1 MGVHWKI
8 LFLGGFMKN
17 QYIGGLH
24 KGGAWTVCRLKKGAW
39 PKRGRVFLW
48 RVATPMHT
56 MGEVGGMG
64 GFKIWGDLSNGGLI
78 LKWGGV
84 GGGQGGW
91 YPFMDYILNLNAV
104 FPQFSCCKF
113 DKQHNLPKGCRLLAS
128 TFFKNRNVRACVR
141 YFLTIFYL
149 LPYDS
154 PSKTMKDVFYFI

>member
-78 LKWGGV
+78 LKWGG
-84 GGGQGGW
+84 GGGGRGVDTPLW
-91 YPFMDYILNLNAV
+91 TIYSIWTLSFLN
-104 FPQFSCCKF
+104 FPVV
-113 DKQHNLPKGCRLLAS
+113 NLTNS
-128 TFFKNRNVRACVR
+128 TTCLKDADCWQVPSSKIAMLKLVSV
-141 YFLTIFYL
+141 IF
-149 LPYDS
+149 
-154 PSKTMKDVFYFI
+154 